1 MFFASDNAGPVHP
14 QVMEALAEANQGY
27 AMGYGN
33 DPLTAEVQA
42 QIREIFEAPEAMVH
56 FVPTGTAAN
65 SIALATLANPWDT
78 IFCARHSHIQM
89 DECNAPEFYS
99 GAKLT
104 TVGHGDKI
112 DPHELHQTIKDT
124 GVLGVHGAQRGP
136 VAITQV
142 TEFGQIYTV
151 SEIAELTGVA
161 KEFGCPVHLDGA
173 RFANA
178 LVALN
183 CTPADMTWRNGVDAV
198 SFGGTK
204 NGCMGVEA
212 VVIFDPE
219 KSWEFELR
227 RKRGAHLFSKLR
239 YLSAQMKGYLA
250 NDLWLQT
257 ARQANDNCARLT
269 EGLKAAGVVFDY
281 EPQANMIFC
290 QMPRAAHKRLRDAGA
305 MYYLLE
311 GDPEIGDADE
321 LLPARLVCDWSICA
335 EQIDQFISIA
345 RG

>member
-14 QVMEALAEANQGY
+14 QVMEALASANTGY
-27 AMGYGN
+27 AGGYGN

-42 QIREIFEAPEAMVH
+42 QIRTVFEAPEAMVH

-65 SIALATLANPWDT
+65 VLALATLANPWDT
-78 IFCARHSHIQM
+78 IYCARHAHIQM

-104 TVGHGDKI
+104 TVGHGDKL
-112 DPHELHQTIKDT
+112 DPKILRKRIAET

-136 VAITQV
+136 ISITQV
-142 TEFGQIYTV
+142 TEFGQIYTLT
-151 SEIAELTGVA
+151 ELAELTAVA
-161 KEFGCPVHLDGA
+161 KEFDCPVHLDGA

-183 CTPADMTWRNGVDAV
+183 CSPADMTWRLGVDAV

-204 NGCMGVEA
+204 NGCMGVES

-219 KSWEFELR
+219 KAWEFELR

-239 YLSAQMKGYLA
+239 YLSAQMQGYLA

-257 ARQANDNCARLT
+257 ARTANDNCARLT
-269 EGLKAAGVVFDY
+269 AGLRAAGVTFDY

-290 QMPRAAHKRLRDAGA
+290 QMTRGTHRRLHDAGA
-305 MYYLLE
+305 MYYLLAGDLE
-311 GDPEIGDADE
+311 GADDE
-321 LLPARLVCDWSICA
+321 LLPARLVCDWSITH
-335 EQIDQFISIA
+335 ELIDQFIHIVQ
-345 RG
+345 G

>member
-14 QVMEALAEANQGY
+14 QVMEALANANTGY
-27 AMGYGN
+27 AGGYGN
-33 DPLTAEVQA
+33 DALTAEVQT
-42 QIREIFEAPEAMVH
+42 QIRTVFEAPEAVVH

-65 SIALATLANPWDT
+65 VLALATLANPWET
-78 IFCARHSHIQM
+78 IYCARHAHIQM

-104 TVGHGDKI
+104 TVGHGDKL
-112 DPHELHQTIKDT
+112 DPKTLRKRIGET

-136 VAITQV
+136 VSITQV
-142 TEFGQIYTV
+142 TEFGQIYTLT
-151 SEIAELTGVA
+151 ELAELTAVA
-161 KEFGCPVHLDGA
+161 KEFDCPVHLDGA

-183 CTPADMTWRNGVDAV
+183 CSPADMTWRLGVDAV

-212 VVIFDPE
+212 VVIFDPQ
-219 KSWEFELR
+219 KAWEFELR

-239 YLSAQMKGYLA
+239 YLSAQMQGYLA

-257 ARQANDNCARLT
+257 ARTANDNCARLT
-269 EGLKAAGVVFDY
+269 AGLRAAGVTFDY

-290 QMPRAAHKRLRDAGA
+290 QLTRGTHRRLHDAGA
-305 MYYLLE
+305 MYYLLAGDLE
-311 GDPEIGDADE
+311 GPDDE
-321 LLPARLVCDWSICA
+321 LLPARLVCDWSITH
-335 EQIDQFISIA
+335 ELIDQFIHIVQ
-345 RG
+345 G

>member
-14 QVMEALAEANQGY
+14 QVMEALANANTGY
-27 AMGYGN
+27 AGGYGN
-33 DPLTAEVQA
+33 DALTAEVQA
-42 QIREIFEAPEAMVH
+42 QIRTVFEAPEAVVH

-65 SIALATLANPWDT
+65 VLALATLANPWDT
-78 IFCARHSHIQM
+78 IYCARHAHIQM

-104 TVGHGDKI
+104 TVGHGDKL
-112 DPHELHQTIKDT
+112 DPKILRKRIAET

-136 VAITQV
+136 ISITQV
-142 TEFGQIYTV
+142 TEFGQIYTLT
-151 SEIAELTGVA
+151 ELAELTAVA
-161 KEFGCPVHLDGA
+161 KEFDCPVHLDGA

-183 CTPADMTWRNGVDAV
+183 CSPADMTWRLGVDAV

-219 KSWEFELR
+219 KAWEFELR

-239 YLSAQMKGYLA
+239 YLSAQMQGYLA

-257 ARQANDNCARLT
+257 ARTANDNCARLT
-269 EGLKAAGVVFDY
+269 AGLRAAGVTFDY

-290 QMPRAAHKRLRDAGA
+290 QMTRGTHRRLHDAGA
-305 MYYLLE
+305 MYYLLAGSLE
-311 GDPEIGDADE
+311 GPDDE
-321 LLPARLVCDWSICA
+321 LLPARLVCDWSITH
-335 EQIDQFISIA
+335 ELIDQFIHIVQ
-345 RG
+345 G

>member
-14 QVMEALAEANQGY
+14 QVMEALASANTGY
-27 AMGYGN
+27 AGGYGN
-33 DPLTAEVQA
+33 DALTAEVQA
-42 QIREIFEAPEAMVH
+42 QIRTVFEAPDAVVH

-65 SIALATLANPWDT
+65 VLALATLANPWDT
-78 IFCARHSHIQM
+78 IYCARHAHIQM

-104 TVGHGDKI
+104 TVGHGDKL
-112 DPHELHQTIKDT
+112 DPKILRKRIAET

-136 VAITQV
+136 VSITQV
-142 TEFGQIYTV
+142 TEFGQIYTLT
-151 SEIAELTGVA
+151 ELAELTAVA
-161 KEFGCPVHLDGA
+161 KDFDCPVHLDGA

-183 CTPADMTWRNGVDAV
+183 CAPADMTWRLGVDAV

-219 KSWEFELR
+219 KAWEFELR

-239 YLSAQMKGYLA
+239 YLSAQMQGYLA

-269 EGLKAAGVVFDY
+269 AGLRAAGVTFDY

-290 QMPRAAHKRLRDAGA
+290 QMTRGTHRRLHDAGA
-305 MYYLLE
+305 MYYLLAGGLE
-311 GDPEIGDADE
+311 GPDDE
-321 LLPARLVCDWSICA
+321 LLPARLVCDWSITH
-335 EQIDQFISIA
+335 ELIDQFIHIVQ
-345 RG
+345 G

>member
-14 QVMEALAEANQGY
+14 QVMEALASANTGY
-27 AMGYGN
+27 AGGYGN
-33 DPLTAEVQA
+33 DALTAEVQA
-42 QIREIFEAPEAMVH
+42 QIRTVFEAPEAVVH

-65 SIALATLANPWDT
+65 VLALATLANPWDT
-78 IFCARHSHIQM
+78 IYCARHAHIQM

-104 TVGHGDKI
+104 TVGHGDKL
-112 DPHELHQTIKDT
+112 DPKILRKRIAET

-136 VAITQV
+136 VSITQV
-142 TEFGQIYTV
+142 TEFGQIYTLT
-151 SEIAELTGVA
+151 ELAELTAVA
-161 KEFGCPVHLDGA
+161 KEFDCPVHLDGA

-183 CTPADMTWRNGVDAV
+183 CAPADMTWRLGVDAV

-219 KSWEFELR
+219 KAWEFELR

-239 YLSAQMKGYLA
+239 YLSAQMQGYLA

-257 ARQANDNCARLT
+257 ARTANDNCARLT
-269 EGLKAAGVVFDY
+269 AGLRATGVTFDY

-290 QMPRAAHKRLRDAGA
+290 QMTRGTHRRLHDAGA
-305 MYYLLE
+305 MYYLLAGDLE
-311 GDPEIGDADE
+311 GPDDE
-321 LLPARLVCDWSICA
+321 LLPARLVCDWSITH
-335 EQIDQFISIA
+335 ELIDQFIDIVQ
-345 RG
+345 G

>member
-14 QVMEALAEANQGY
+14 QVMEALASANTGY
-27 AMGYGN
+27 AGGYGN
-33 DPLTAEVQA
+33 DALTAEVQA
-42 QIREIFEAPEAMVH
+42 QIRTVFEAPEAMVH

-65 SIALATLANPWDT
+65 VLALATLANPWDT
-78 IFCARHSHIQM
+78 IYCARHAHIQM

-104 TVGHGDKI
+104 TVGHGDKL
-112 DPHELHQTIKDT
+112 DPKTLRKRIAET

-136 VAITQV
+136 VSITQV
-142 TEFGQIYTV
+142 TEFGQIYTLT
-151 SEIAELTGVA
+151 ELAELTAVA
-161 KEFGCPVHLDGA
+161 KEFDCPVHLDGA

-183 CTPADMTWRNGVDAV
+183 CAPADMTWRLGVDAV

-204 NGCMGVEA
+204 NGCMGVES

-219 KSWEFELR
+219 KAWEFELR

-239 YLSAQMKGYLA
+239 YLSAQMQGYLA

-257 ARQANDNCARLT
+257 ARTANDHCARLT
-269 EGLKAAGVVFDY
+269 AGLRAAGVTFDY

-290 QMPRAAHKRLRDAGA
+290 QMTRGTHRRLHDAGA
-305 MYYLLE
+305 MYYLLSGSLE
-311 GDPEIGDADE
+311 GPDDE
-321 LLPARLVCDWSICA
+321 LLPARLVCDWSITH
-335 EQIDQFISIA
+335 ELIDQFIHIVQ
-345 RG
+345 G

>member
-1 MFFASDNAGPVHP
+1 MYFASDNAGPVHP
-14 QVMEALAEANQGY
+14 QVLAAVAEANDGY

-42 QIREIFEAPEAMVH
+42 QIRDLFEAPEAMVH

-65 SIALATLANPWDT
+65 VLALGCLANPWDT

-104 TVGHGDKI
+104 TVGHGDKL
-112 DPHELHQTIKDT
+112 DPKVLRKKIAAT

-136 VAITQV
+136 ISITQV
-142 TEFGQIYTV
+142 TEFGQIYTLT
-151 SEIAELTGVA
+151 ELAELTAVA
-161 KEFGCPVHLDGA
+161 KDFDCPVHLDGA

-183 CTPADMTWRNGVDAV
+183 CSPADMTWRLGVDAV

-212 VVIFDPE
+212 VVIFDPA
-219 KSWEFELR
+219 KAWEFELR

-250 NDLWLQT
+250 GDLWKTT
-257 ARQANDNCARLT
+257 ARQANGNCARLT
-269 EGLKAAGVVFDY
+269 AGLKDAGVVFDY

-290 QMPRAAHKRLRDAGA
+290 QMRRDAHNRLHDAGA
-305 MYYLLE
+305 MYYLLD
-311 GDPEIGDADE
+311 GTLDGPDE
-321 LLPARLVCDWSICA
+321 DLLPARLVCDWSISDDR
-335 EQIDQFISIA
+335 IDQFIEIVK
-345 RG
+345 G

>member
-14 QVMEALAEANQGY
+14 QVMEALASANTGY
-27 AMGYGN
+27 AGGYGN
-33 DPLTAEVQA
+33 DALTAEVQA
-42 QIREIFEAPEAMVH
+42 QIRTVFEAPEAMVH

-65 SIALATLANPWDT
+65 VLALATLANPWDT
-78 IFCARHSHIQM
+78 IYCARHAHIQM

-104 TVGHGDKI
+104 TVGHGDKL
-112 DPHELHQTIKDT
+112 DPKTLRKRIAET

-136 VAITQV
+136 VSITQV
-142 TEFGQIYTV
+142 TEFGQIYTLT
-151 SEIAELTGVA
+151 ELAELTAVA
-161 KEFGCPVHLDGA
+161 KEFDCPVHLDGA

-183 CTPADMTWRNGVDAV
+183 CSPADMTWRLGVDAV

-219 KSWEFELR
+219 KAWEFELR

-239 YLSAQMKGYLA
+239 YLSAQMQGYLA

-257 ARQANDNCARLT
+257 ARTANDNCARLT
-269 EGLKAAGVVFDY
+269 AGLRAAGVTFDY

-290 QMPRAAHKRLRDAGA
+290 QMTRGTHRRLHDAGA
-305 MYYLLE
+305 MYYLLAGSLE
-311 GDPEIGDADE
+311 GPDDE
-321 LLPARLVCDWSICA
+321 LLPARLVCDWSITH
-335 EQIDQFISIA
+335 ELIDQFIHIVQ
-345 RG
+345 G